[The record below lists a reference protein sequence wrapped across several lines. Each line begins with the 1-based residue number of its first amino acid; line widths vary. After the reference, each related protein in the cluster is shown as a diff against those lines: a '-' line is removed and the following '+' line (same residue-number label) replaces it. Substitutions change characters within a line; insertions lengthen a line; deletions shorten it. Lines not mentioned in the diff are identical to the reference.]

1 MKRIINLANEIYLL
15 DKNKK
20 RTIKKA
26 IKYLKD
32 IDYEEFEKFKELK
45 DLTKILSK
53 YKEY

>member
-1 MKRIINLANEIYLL
+1 MKKIINLANEIYFL

-20 RTIKKA
+20 SAIKKA

-45 DLTKILSK
+45 YYQNIKNIS
-53 YKEY
+53 YKK